1 MLVFIQGD
9 GYVIHMLIRW
19 EFDANEPEESTLF
32 LVRFGNL
39 NAGCKS
45 LDSFRLYL
53 KPSVINVIQFIGF

>member
-1 MLVFIQGD
+1 MSSRF
-9 GYVIHMLIRW
+9 LIRW
-19 EFDANEPEESTLF
+19 EFDANEPEESRVF